1 MAAKRGPKP
10 AKLERC
16 LERMKA
22 GASLDEIKVEGF
34 SQTTIYS
41 AFEQFE
47 PYLEGRIGTL
57 WKQYAEVDAKVGDS
71 RLALKGL
78 DGEAS
83 IRREEVGRLDKK
95 VTELGDEVAARED
108 RKRKLSD
115 EIASLYS
122 KEDELRQRGITSA
135 SILRLSRMDV
145 RSDAALLE
153 RLDTAEKYKA
163 LVGEVGE
170 KQHLLAVLDDGIE
183 AHKGEESLLNGELN
197 SLRNQR
203 DELKREN
210 WAIEE
215 SLEVVEGYLQR
226 GYDKALLLG
235 ILKAL
240 KAYEID
246 GNPVASVR
254 RLLDALS
261 EVSELSAV
269 ENLIRQRR
277 NELAA
282 VDASLTAAKGKLA
295 AIRDDTLKVL
305 EEAQKRHVEALS
317 QLVAKNDNVLQ
328 GVYDHYR
335 SQVTKLGDAEVK
347 RLQDLSMGHSKMLFN
362 DWQVVTGDLKAAF
375 EKFSAQLA
383 EFNEELEV
391 INPAIRLALTNLGL
405 MEKVGA
411 LLKLKEYPEL
421 SKKIEP
427 KLIAEVM
434 TGVASWISQEMPDTK
449 AKPSESITKMEVGIM
464 ATYDYKLLA
473 LALFTLEIIGHYAGI
488 EASKSQK

>member
-22 GASLDEIKVEGF
+22 GASLDAIKREGF

-47 PYLEGRIGTL
+47 PYLEGRIQTL
-57 WKQYAEVDAKVGDS
+57 WKQYAEVDAKVGQS
-71 RLALKGL
+71 RQALKDL

-83 IRREEVGRLDKK
+83 IRREEVERFETKI
-95 VTELGDEVAARED
+95 TELGDEVAAREEK
-108 RKRKLSD
+108 KRKLSD
-115 EIASLYS
+115 DIAALSAG
-122 KEDELRQRGITSA
+122 EDELRQRGITSA
-135 SILRLSRMDV
+135 SILRLSWMDV

-163 LVGEVGE
+163 LVGEMGE
-170 KQHLLAVLDDGIE
+170 KQVELTGLNRSLEILKVNESNLSEELA
-183 AHKGEESLLNGELN
+183 SLQNM
-197 SLRNQR
+197 R

-215 SLEVVEGYLQR
+215 SLDVVEKYLER
-226 GYDKALLLG
+226 GYDKTLLLG
-235 ILKAL
+235 ILNSL

-246 GNPVASVR
+246 GNPVTSVR

-261 EVSELSAV
+261 EAAELSEL

-282 VDASLTAAKGKLA
+282 VDASLTAAKGRLA
-295 AIRDDTLKVL
+295 AISSDTLKIL
-305 EEAQKRHVEALS
+305 EEAQSKHVNALL
-317 QLVAKNDNVLQ
+317 QLQVKNENVLQ
-328 GVYDHYR
+328 GTYDHYR

-347 RLQDLSMGHSKMLFN
+347 RLEDLAMRQSQTLFN
-362 DWQVVTGDLKAAF
+362 DWQVTTQTFIATFD
-375 EKFSAQLA
+375 KFSTQLGK
-383 EFNEELEV
+383 FNEELEV
-391 INPAIRLALTNLGL
+391 INPVIRLALTNFGML
-405 MEKVGA
+405 EKVGA

-427 KLIAEVM
+427 KLIADLM
-434 TGVASWISQEMPDTK
+434 SGVASWISLEMPDTK
-449 AKPSESITKMEVGIM
+449 AKPSESITKMEIGII
-464 ATYDYKLLA
+464 ANYEYKLLA
-473 LALFTLEIIGHYAGI
+473 LALFTIEIIGHYADI